1 MVFAY
6 NLTTAI
12 VTLKIIRRFEVVTD
26 TQKSTYNPLTTA
38 YNPKKVTTAFCESM
52 RCITELYEMVVGCKW
67 VPKFLFKS

>member
-6 NLTTAI
+6 NLTTAL

-38 YNPKKVTTAFCESM
+38 YNPKKVTTRNCNLSCLFSVV
-52 RCITELYEMVVGCKW
+52 TVLVVGCKC